1 MTVALQICGAV
12 GLAFLVLLFLFA
24 FMDAH
29 GWFNVNRR
37 SSVPY
42 LIRLST
48 LRAEM
53 NYWGAE
59 TLMGLREAVSLNLNR
74 PVEFIDDEVRCSP
87 EDEQYDFKVGQASFV
102 QGLNRTIV
110 EEFLKEAGR

>member
-1 MTVALQICGAV
+1 MTVAIQACGIVALLFV
-12 GLAFLVLLFLFA
+12 GLLVLFA

-29 GWFNVNRR
+29 GWFNVRT

-42 LIRLST
+42 IIKLST

-53 NYWGAE
+53 NYWGAD
-59 TLMGLREAVSLNLNR
+59 TLMGLREAVVLNLNR
-74 PVEFIDDEVRCSP
+74 QVEFVDDEIRCSP
-87 EDEQYDFKVGQASFV
+87 EDEEYDYRVGEVSFV

-110 EEFLKEAGR
+110 EEFLKEAER